1 MEREGC
7 DKKRLLCFVKS
18 TIEAKERTDL
28 MSDKLSNVWIEIQ
41 GKHQKIL
48 ICTAYREFSDLVTPG
63 QMSGTEQRERWKLF
77 MDQAKSA
84 SKEGLVL
91 VIGDL
96 NLDLEKFEDR
106 QRKRLRISTP
116 LTHSERKSRVFLPLS
131 SLAMSGKIF
140 SPCSHSEGGDE

>member
-1 MEREGC
+1 M
-7 DKKRLLCFVKS
+7 
-18 TIEAKERTDL
+18 
-28 MSDKLSNVWIEIQ
+28 WIEIQ

-106 QRKRLRISTP
+106 QRKRWRIYTP
-116 LTHSERKSRVFLPLS
+116 LPHSERKSRVFLPLS

>member
-1 MEREGC
+1 
-7 DKKRLLCFVKS
+7 
-18 TIEAKERTDL
+18 
-28 MSDKLSNVWIEIQ
+28 
-41 GKHQKIL
+41 
-48 ICTAYREFSDLVTPG
+48 
-63 QMSGTEQRERWKLF
+63 MSGTEQRERWKLF

-116 LTHSERKSRVFLPLS
+116 LPHSERKSRVFLPLC
-131 SLAMSGKIF
+131 SLVMTGKIF
-140 SPCSHSEGGDE
+140 SPCSHSEGGEE